1 MTAPSFGPGS
11 GRADRT
17 VEVACPPMTFSIV
30 GRSADGRSLG
40 VAVASKFLAVGA
52 YVPAARADA
61 GAVATQATGNLAFR
75 SEGLTLMARGLS
87 AEDVIARFFEEDPKA
102 DERQAGAV
110 DARGG
115 AATFTGSRVQH
126 WHGGL
131 AGECDDGSYAIQ
143 GNMLAGPQV
152 VEAMRERWLADRDQ
166 LSLARRLLDSL
177 DAGQAAGGDPR
188 GKQSA
193 AVLVVSPGGGYGGTS
208 DVVVDLRCD
217 DAPEPI
223 AELRRML
230 DLHDLYFGTTPED
243 ELLELAPLEAELRER
258 LGRTGYRSGD
268 LERDLYDWM
277 GRENFEERWH
287 DGALDPVVLDQ
298 LRAMTD

>member
-1 MTAPSFGPGS
+1 
-11 GRADRT
+11 
-17 VEVACPPMTFSIV
+17 MTFSIV
-30 GRSADGRSLG
+30 GRSADGQSLG
-40 VAVASKFLAVGA
+40 VAAASKFLAVGA
-52 YVPAARADA
+52 YVPAARAEA
-61 GAVATQATGNLAFR
+61 GAVATQAVGNLAFR
-75 SEGLTLMARGLS
+75 SEGVTLMAQGLS
-87 AEDVIARFFEEDPKA
+87 ANDVIARFFGTDPKA
-102 DERQAGAV
+102 DVRQAGAV

-115 AATFTGSRVQH
+115 AATFTGSRVQD

-131 AGECDDGSYAIQ
+131 VGEGDEGSFAIQ

-152 VEAMRERWLADRDQ
+152 LDAMRKNWYASRDDM
-166 LSLARRLLDSL
+166 SLARRLLDSL

-230 DLHDLYFGTTPED
+230 ALHDLYFGMTPED
-243 ELLELAPLEAELRER
+243 ELLELGPLQRELQER
-258 LGRTGYRSGD
+258 LARAGYHSGD
-268 LERDLYDWM
+268 LGRDLYDWM

-287 DGALDPVVLDQ
+287 DERLDPVVLTQ
-298 LRAMTD
+298 LRALTD